1 MDEQRRLTLS
11 VTEAATVCGISERT
25 LRELIAQGRFPTK
38 RIGRRVVIVRTQ
50 LEEWLNEKGA
60 VAV

>member
-1 MDEQRRLTLS
+1 MQDPRLTWS
-11 VTEAATVCGISERT
+11 VTEAAMACGISERT
-25 LRELIAQGRFPTK
+25 LRELIARGEFPVV
-38 RIGRRVVIVRTQ
+38 RIGRRVVIVRSQ